1 MNIKPFFVDALGS
14 AIDLGVG
21 TPEDV
26 LRHVTPDVL
35 AQHLPRPLWARL
47 ITACLGAPKV
57 DATLIV
63 ETIGVPN
70 LAEHIPAHIIW
81 SCIAAIAARALRK
94 QSDIDA
100 EKAAA
105 AATAQAF
112 AARKT
117 QPTKPPPL
125 PAVLAPPPDE
135 RPTATGPLHAAP
147 VAIGPSIPAPSPTAA
162 VNQPLAD
169 LITELEQDGSAEPR
183 LANLRPRSPTAPR
196 FRQSNTSPGRG
207 TLGRR
212 PQAAATPTPQT
223 AQGTGT
229 IGRTPRRSGTEVSE
243 QETETA
249 VENADW
255 RGREIAVDDSQLVDW
270 QADASTA
277 NAGSAITGDD
287 DFSDLGHRKR

>member
-1 MNIKPFFVDALGS
+1 MNIKQFFVDALAS

-57 DATLIV
+57 NATLIV
-63 ETIGVPN
+63 ETIGIPN
-70 LAEHIPAHIIW
+70 LAEHIPTSIIW
-81 SCIAAIAARALRK
+81 GCIADIASRALGK
-94 QSDIDA
+94 HVDE
-100 EKAAA
+100 EKLAA
-105 AATAQAF
+105 AATASAF
-112 AARKT
+112 ASRKT
-117 QPTKPPPL
+117 QPTTPPPA
-125 PAVLAPPPDE
+125 PGAVLSPPPDE
-135 RPTATGPLHAAP
+135 RPTATRPLNAAP

-169 LITELEQDGSAEPR
+169 LITELEQDGAPEPR

-196 FRQSNTSPGRG
+196 FRQSNTAPGRG
-207 TLGRR
+207 PLGGARR
-212 PQAAATPTPQT
+212 PQAAATPAPQT

-229 IGRTPRRSGTEVSE
+229 IGRTPRRSGTELSE
-243 QETETA
+243 AETETA

-270 QADASTA
+270 QSDNSTA
-277 NAGSAITGDD
+277 SSAITGDD
-287 DFSDLGHRKR
+287 DFSDLGRKR